1 VSAIPAVLAELAR
14 GRLRAKT
21 DRLTEALTGRFT
33 EHHAS
38 LLTQMLQ
45 RIDGVT
51 ADIAI
56 VQDRIDAQLGELAP
70 AVARLDAI
78 PGVGPVAA
86 RSDLG

>member
-1 VSAIPAVLAELAR
+1 
-14 GRLRAKT
+14 
-21 DRLTEALTGRFT
+21 
-33 EHHAS
+33 
-38 LLTQMLQ
+38 MLQ

-70 AVARLDAI
+70 AAARLGAI

-86 RSDLG
+86 KMIFAEIGTGTGRCPTRRI